1 MNTHR
6 NVMQFGAGRH
16 RGFTLIELAITVA
29 IIGILAAVAFPQYKQ
44 QLLKGRRASAQS
56 FLLDVSNREQQYLL
70 DARDYAVG
78 TAALTTLNVTVPS
91 DVSKYY
97 TITIANTTAPPP
109 PTYTITA
116 TPVAGSGQTPDG
128 VMTLTS
134 NGSKTRNGVA
144 GW

>member
-1 MNTHR
+1 MKTHGNMVQVR
-6 NVMQFGAGRH
+6 AGKH
-16 RGFTLIELAITVA
+16 RGFTLVELAIVVA
-29 IIGILAAVAFPQYKQ
+29 IIGILAAVAYPQYQQ

-56 FLLDVSNREQQYLL
+56 FMLDLANREQQYLL

-78 TAALTTLNVTVPS
+78 TGALTTLNVTVPT

-109 PTYTITA
+109 PNYTITA
-116 TPVAGSGQTPDG
+116 TATGQQVPDG
-128 VMTLTS
+128 DMTLTHDG
-134 NGSKTRNGVA
+134 NKTRGGNS